1 MFSYKKYK
9 HLYDFIVVWL
19 HCLLIVYYTG
29 NESLSHEISSHCD
42 TNDDRNLR
50 NLSLTFSTIDSRIG
64 YLLDQIKRTTEEAK
78 HSILTE
84 RLSTANQEYKT
95 MSFILGGALAI
106 TLSRVNSFNYKIVR
120 CCNKHIT
127 QKLR

>member
-1 MFSYKKYK
+1 M
-9 HLYDFIVVWL
+9 
-19 HCLLIVYYTG
+19 
-29 NESLSHEISSHCD
+29 SHENSGHCD
-42 TNDDRNLR
+42 TKDDRKLG

-64 YLLDQIKRTTEEAK
+64 YLLDEIKMKTEEAR

-106 TLSRVNSFNYKIVR
+106 TLSRVKLFDYKIVR
-120 CCNKHIT
+120 YFNIFT
-127 QKLR
+127 SKLKMLILISLLSY

>member
-1 MFSYKKYK
+1 MILNSVRLEY
-9 HLYDFIVVWL
+9 
-19 HCLLIVYYTG
+19 LLIVYSTG
-29 NESLSHEISSHCD
+29 NESLSHENSSHCD
-42 TNDDRNLR
+42 TKGHP
-50 NLSLTFSTIDSRIG
+50 SLTFSTIDSRIR
-64 YLLDQIKRTTEEAK
+64 YLLDEIKRTTEEAK

-120 CCNKHIT
+120 CCNKHI
-127 QKLR
+127 KPKKMYVPFFHEFVVIF